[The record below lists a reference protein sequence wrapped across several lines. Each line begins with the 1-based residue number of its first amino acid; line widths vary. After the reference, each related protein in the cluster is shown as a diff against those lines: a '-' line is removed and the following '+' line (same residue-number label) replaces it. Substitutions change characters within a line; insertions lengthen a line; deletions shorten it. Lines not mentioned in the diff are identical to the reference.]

1 VICLTIQGDTTV
13 IMSLHP
19 PVYALNCFGSR
30 CRIAARAWRTDSRRA
45 EQWRARHHQKLQAE
59 GEGVG
64 VADMADLPLLTEAV
78 GEVIKLRLVEWWQKS
93 ISRYRSKQRATPDER
108 REDGKRRRKFM
119 SRILEEDSSAE
130 ARAVNVDLDA
140 VSEAETLDVFILV
153 MKRVL
158 KEEVPAIT

>member
-1 VICLTIQGDTTV
+1 
-13 IMSLHP
+13 MSAFRAQPAP
-19 PVYALNCFGSR
+19 PGVSTKLRSST
-30 CRIAARAWRTDSRRA
+30 CRFAARAWRTDPRRV

-64 VADMADLPLLTEAV
+64 VADMADLPLLTEAI

-93 ISRYRSKQRATPDER
+93 ISKYRSKQRATSDER
-108 REDGKRRRKFM
+108 REDGQRKRAYM

-140 VSEAETLDVFILV
+140 ISETETMDVLILV
-153 MKRVL
+153 MKKVL
-158 KEEVPAIT
+158 KEEVTTIS